1 MTSASSSSSSVSS
14 TERKNE
20 KYINPSTGQVETKH
34 TESKPKQVVDNL
46 VSKVK
51 STFSKEKTDEHN
63 HQAGGASH
71 IPPGSNAN
79 DPMMHHHGQQN
90 KGMAGAAGGVAGA
103 VAGAY
108 KGAAD
113 RQHVG
118 GVRPDQQTGHA
129 AERNVHGSD
138 VPAHSKERH
147 GGMASNAAAKAGAAA
162 GAVEGAASR
171 GAEKITGRP
180 RDTHG
185 EQNVGMTANPFGDNK
200 PVNDPMHQ
208 KTNNPMGQKTNDP
221 MHQKTDNL
229 MGQRQGGISQQMN
242 DPMGQQM
249 SGHMGQQ
256 TNNPMGQKLDP
267 LGNSYDNTK
276 QQHTSMGN
284 VALDSRAGGQF

>member
-1 MTSASSSSSSVSS
+1 MIS

-34 TESKPKQVVDNL
+34 TESKPKQVVENL

-51 STFSKEKTDEHN
+51 STFSKEKTDEHS
-63 HQAGGASH
+63 HQAGGASRV
-71 IPPGSNAN
+71 PPGNNVN
-79 DPMMHHHGQQN
+79 DPMMHHGQQN

-103 VAGAY
+103 AAGAY

-129 AERNVHGSD
+129 AEHNVHN
-138 VPAHSKERH
+138 KERH

-171 GAEKITGRP
+171 GAEKVTGRP

-185 EQNVGMTANPFGDNK
+185 EQNVGMTTNPYGNK
-200 PVNDPMHQ
+200 SANDPMGQ
-208 KTNNPMGQKTNDP
+208 QTNNPMGQKTNDP
-221 MHQKTDNL
+221 MGHKT
-229 MGQRQGGISQQMN
+229 N
-242 DPMGQQM
+242 DPM
-249 SGHMGQQ
+249 H
-256 TNNPMGQKLDP
+256 
-267 LGNSYDNTK
+267 
-276 QQHTSMGN
+276 
-284 VALDSRAGGQF
+284 